1 MNDSRRRRLWRT
13 ISFSAVP
20 LLTLLAVVLI
30 RSGNGILQF
39 LGALAG
45 IAAAGALVG
54 PFVIG
59 R

>member
-1 MNDSRRRRLWRT
+1 VSDRGRRWLWQT

-39 LGALAG
+39 LGALSG
-45 IAAAGALVG
+45 IAALAALVG